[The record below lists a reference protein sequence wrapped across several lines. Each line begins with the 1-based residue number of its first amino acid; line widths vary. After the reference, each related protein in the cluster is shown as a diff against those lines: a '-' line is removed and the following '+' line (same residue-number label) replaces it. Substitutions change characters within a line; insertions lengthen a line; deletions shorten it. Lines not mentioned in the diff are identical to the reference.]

1 MKSFKIVTKLYEI
14 LGQCILLSFHSVSD
28 FSRPAESIFRTRFSL
43 NFKIFHNK
51 SPNSNNVNML
61 QPKNSPIL
69 PPRSPGVE
77 RERKVTLNNE
87 FRQMLHSHYFS
98 WLSFVGC
105 EFFLLLLSFGEIR
118 VTNDKIIIIIIM
130 IIIIIIIIIITI
142 IMIMMTRIVKIILMI
157 LITIIKKLKL

>member
-28 FSRPAESIFRTRFSL
+28 FSRTAESIFRTRFSL

-87 FRQMLHSHYFS
+87 FRQILHSHYFS
-98 WLSFVGC
+98 WLLFVGC
-105 EFFLLLLSFGEIR
+105 EFFLLLLSFGEIW
-118 VTNDKIIIIIIM
+118 VTNDKIIII
-130 IIIIIIIIIITI
+130 
-142 IMIMMTRIVKIILMI
+142 L
-157 LITIIKKLKL
+157 LL